1 MEGASAMSVTRAS
14 LDVSTPARTPARRRS
29 SEHRANDLHVA
40 EHCLELVT
48 FPMADL
54 APAPTA
60 DDVEALAEIVS
71 AAARNAELEAARETA
86 QESGL
91 EDVRPRERHEAL
103 ARAVNVTLAVV
114 ALIALAPVFLLIAIA
129 VWLTSRGPIFYS
141 QVRVGVDRRLDPA
154 AADDRRVHDLGGRPF
169 TMHKFRT
176 MHVNAEPDG
185 RAVWASKADP
195 RVTLVG
201 RVLRRTRL
209 DELPQLINV
218 IKGDM
223 NIVGPRP
230 ERPSLFADL
239 REGIPQYRFRQ
250 RVKPGITGWAQIN
263 QCYDAC
269 VDDVRRKVQYD
280 LEYIRRQSLVED
292 LRIMTM
298 TLPVMLFGQKGW

>member
-1 MEGASAMSVTRAS
+1 MEGAASVMPVTRAS
-14 LDVSTPARTPARRRS
+14 LDVSAPARTPVRRRS
-29 SEHRANDLHVA
+29 GDQRTPDLRKTDV
-40 EHCLELVT
+40 CLELVT
-48 FPMADL
+48 FPLADV
-54 APAPTA
+54 APVAESPLITEPSSGR
-60 DDVEALAEIVS
+60 DV
-71 AAARNAELEAARETA
+71 
-86 QESGL
+86 

-103 ARAVNVTLAVV
+103 CRAVNVTLAALALV
-114 ALIALAPVFLLIAIA
+114 ALSPVFLIIALAIK
-129 VWLTSRGPIFYS
+129 LTSRGPIFYS
-141 QVRVGVDRRLDPA
+141 QVRVGMDRRYDRRPT
-154 AADDRRVHDLGGRPF
+154 DDRRVHDLGGRPF
-169 TMHKFRT
+169 TMHKFRS

-185 RAVWASKADP
+185 RAVWALRSDP

-209 DELPQLINV
+209 DELPQLYNV
-218 IKGDM
+218 LKGDM

-239 REGIPQYRFRQ
+239 RQGIPEYRFRQ

-280 LEYIRRQSLVED
+280 LEYLRRQSLLED

>member
-1 MEGASAMSVTRAS
+1 MEGAASAMPVTRAT
-14 LDVSTPARTPARRRS
+14 LDVPAAGRTPVRRRS
-29 SEHRANDLHVA
+29 GELRSPDLRKV
-40 EHCLELVT
+40 ERCLELLT
-48 FPMADL
+48 FPFADV
-54 APAPTA
+54 APAA
-60 DDVEALAEIVS
+60 EAVLDVALPSEQVV
-71 AAARNAELEAARETA
+71 EEV
-86 QESGL
+86 Q
-91 EDVRPRERHEAL
+91 PRERDERL
-103 ARAVNVTLAVV
+103 CRAVNVTLA
-114 ALIALAPVFLLIAIA
+114 AIAMIALSPLYLLIALAVK
-129 VWLTSRGPIFYS
+129 LTSRGPVFYS
-141 QVRVGVDRRLDPA
+141 QVRVGVDRRYDRQGS
-154 AADDRRVHDLGGRPF
+154 DERRVHDLGGRPF
-169 TMHKFRT
+169 TMYKFRS

-185 RAVWASKADP
+185 RAVWALRADP

-209 DELPQLINV
+209 DELPQLWNV
-218 IKGDM
+218 LKGDM

-298 TLPVMLFGQKGW
+298 TVPVMLFGQKGW

>member
-1 MEGASAMSVTRAS
+1 MEGVSAMSVTRSA
-14 LDVSTPARTPARRRS
+14 LDVSTPARTPARRRT
-29 SEHRANDLHVA
+29 SEHHAKDLRIA

-48 FPMADL
+48 FPLADRAL
-54 APAPTA
+54 V
-60 DDVEALAEIVS
+60 DEALGTDEELAIVEQ
-71 AAARNAELEAARETA
+71 AAAE
-86 QESGL
+86 L
-91 EDVRPRERHEAL
+91 EDVRPRERHETL
-103 ARAVNVTLAVV
+103 ARAVNVTLAVLALV
-114 ALIALAPVFLLIAIA
+114 ICSPLFLLIALAVK
-129 VWLTSRGPIFYS
+129 LTSRGPVFYS
-141 QVRVGVDRRLDPA
+141 QVRVGLDRRSTGCT
-154 AADDRRVHDLGGRPF
+154 ADERRVRDLGGRPF
-169 TMHKFRT
+169 TMHKFRS

-185 RAVWASKADP
+185 RAVWALRSDP

-230 ERPSLFADL
+230 ERPSLFAGL
-239 REGIPQYRFRQ
+239 RDGIPQYRFRQ

-280 LEYIRRQSLVED
+280 LEYLRRQSLIED

>member
-1 MEGASAMSVTRAS
+1 MEGASAMSVTRS
-14 LDVSTPARTPARRRS
+14 TLDVSTPARPPARRRT
-29 SEHRANDLHVA
+29 SEHRTSDLRST

-48 FPMADL
+48 FPFADR
-54 APAPTA
+54 APADGTLCLE
-60 DDVEALAEIVS
+60 DELTIVEQVA
-71 AAARNAELEAARETA
+71 AELD
-86 QESGL
+86 
-91 EDVRPRERHEAL
+91 DVRPRERHEAL
-103 ARAVNVTLAVV
+103 ARAVNVTLAALALVV
-114 ALIALAPVFLLIAIA
+114 SSPIFLLIALAVK
-129 VWLTSRGPIFYS
+129 LTSRGPIFYS
-141 QVRVGVDRRLDPA
+141 QERVGLDRRSARTDS
-154 AADDRRVHDLGGRPF
+154 DERRVHDLGGRPF
-169 TMHKFRT
+169 TMHKFRS

-185 RAVWASKADP
+185 RAVWALRADP

-280 LEYIRRQSLVED
+280 LEYLRRQSLVED

-298 TLPVMLFGQKGW
+298 TFPVMLFGQKGW

>member
-1 MEGASAMSVTRAS
+1 MEGVSAMSVTRSA
-14 LDVSTPARTPARRRS
+14 LDVSTPARTPARRRT
-29 SEHRANDLHVA
+29 SEHHAKDLRIA

-48 FPMADL
+48 FPLADRAL
-54 APAPTA
+54 V
-60 DDVEALAEIVS
+60 DEALGTDEELAIVEQ
-71 AAARNAELEAARETA
+71 AAAE
-86 QESGL
+86 L
-91 EDVRPRERHEAL
+91 EDVRPRERHETL
-103 ARAVNVTLAVV
+103 ARAVNVTLAVLALV
-114 ALIALAPVFLLIAIA
+114 ICSPLFLLIALAVK
-129 VWLTSRGPIFYS
+129 LTSRGPVFYS
-141 QVRVGVDRRLDPA
+141 QVRVGLDRRSTGCT
-154 AADDRRVHDLGGRPF
+154 ADERRVRDLGGRPF
-169 TMHKFRT
+169 TMHKFRS

-185 RAVWASKADP
+185 RAVWALRSDP

-230 ERPSLFADL
+230 ERPSLFAGL
-239 REGIPQYRFRQ
+239 RDGIPQYRFRQ

-298 TLPVMLFGQKGW
+298 TVPVMLFGQKGW

>member
-1 MEGASAMSVTRAS
+1 MPVTRAT
-14 LDVSTPARTPARRRS
+14 LDVSTPARTPGRRRPG
-29 SEHRANDLHVA
+29 EHRVPDLRKTD
-40 EHCLELVT
+40 HCLELVT
-48 FPMADL
+48 FPLADI
-54 APAPTA
+54 APIPEPLLDAPVDTEP
-60 DDVEALAEIVS
+60 VV
-71 AAARNAELEAARETA
+71 
-86 QESGL
+86 

-103 ARAVNVTLAVV
+103 CRAVNVALA
-114 ALIALAPVFLLIAIA
+114 AIALVVLSPVFLLIALAIK
-129 VWLTSRGPIFYS
+129 LTSRGPVFYS
-141 QVRVGVDRRLDPA
+141 QVRVGVDRRYGRNATDE
-154 AADDRRVHDLGGRPF
+154 RRVHDLGGRPF
-169 TMHKFRT
+169 TMHKFRS

-185 RAVWASKADP
+185 RAVWALPADP

-239 REGIPQYRFRQ
+239 RAGIPQYRFRQ

-298 TLPVMLFGQKGW
+298 TVPVMLFGQKGW

>member
-1 MEGASAMSVTRAS
+1 MEGAVSAMSVTRAS
-14 LDVSTPARTPARRRS
+14 LDVSTPARTPARRRTG
-29 SEHRANDLHVA
+29 EHRAPDLRRA

-48 FPMADL
+48 FPLADL
-54 APAPTA
+54 EPVRDAIL
-60 DDVEALAEIVS
+60 DVEALQQPVA
-71 AAARNAELEAARETA
+71 
-86 QESGL
+86 
-91 EDVRPRERHEAL
+91 EDVRPRERHETL
-103 ARAVNVTLAVV
+103 CRAVNVTLAVI
-114 ALIALAPVFLLIAIA
+114 ALIALSPIFVLIALA
-129 VWLTSRGPIFYS
+129 VKLSSRGPVFYS
-141 QVRVGVDRRLDPA
+141 QVRVGVDRRYGKPSTHE
-154 AADDRRVHDLGGRPF
+154 RRVNDLGGRLF
-169 TMHKFRT
+169 TMHKFRS
-176 MHVNAEPDG
+176 MYVDAEADG
-185 RAVWASKADP
+185 RAVWALRADP

-239 REGIPQYRFRQ
+239 REGIPEYRFRQ

-280 LEYIRRQSLVED
+280 LEYLRRQSLLED

>member
-1 MEGASAMSVTRAS
+1 MSVTRSA
-14 LDVSTPARTPARRRS
+14 LDVSTPARTPARRRT
-29 SEHRANDLHVA
+29 SEHHAKDLRIA

-48 FPMADL
+48 FPLADRAL
-54 APAPTA
+54 V
-60 DDVEALAEIVS
+60 DEALGTDEELAIVEQ
-71 AAARNAELEAARETA
+71 AAAE
-86 QESGL
+86 L
-91 EDVRPRERHEAL
+91 EDVRPRERHETL
-103 ARAVNVTLAVV
+103 ARAVNVTLAVLALV
-114 ALIALAPVFLLIAIA
+114 ICSPLFLLIALAVK
-129 VWLTSRGPIFYS
+129 LTSRGPVFYS
-141 QVRVGVDRRLDPA
+141 QVRVGLDRRSTGCT
-154 AADDRRVHDLGGRPF
+154 ADERRVRDLGGRPF
-169 TMHKFRT
+169 TMHKFRS

-185 RAVWASKADP
+185 RAVWALRSDP

-230 ERPSLFADL
+230 ERPSLFAGL
-239 REGIPQYRFRQ
+239 RDGIPQYRFRQ

-280 LEYIRRQSLVED
+280 LEYLRRQSLIED

>member
-1 MEGASAMSVTRAS
+1 MEGASAMSVTRGT
-14 LDVSTPARTPARRRS
+14 LDVSTTARTPARRRT
-29 SEHRANDLHVA
+29 SEHRASELHVA

-48 FPMADL
+48 FPLADA
-54 APAPTA
+54 APVPGAILDLEPA
-60 DDVEALAEIVS
+60 AESVI
-71 AAARNAELEAARETA
+71 E
-86 QESGL
+86 
-91 EDVRPRERHEAL
+91 VRPRERHEAL
-103 ARAVNVTLAVV
+103 CRAVNVTLAAIALV
-114 ALIALAPVFLLIAIA
+114 ALSPVFLLIAIA
-129 VWLTSRGPIFYS
+129 VKLTSRGPIFYS
-141 QVRVGVDRRLDPA
+141 QVRVGVDRRYDRA
-154 AADDRRVHDLGGRPF
+154 ASDERRIHDLGGRPF
-169 TMHKFRT
+169 TMHKFRS

-185 RAVWASKADP
+185 RAVWALRSDP

-209 DELPQLINV
+209 DELPQLLNV

-239 REGIPQYRFRQ
+239 RAGIPHYRFRQ

-280 LEYIRRQSLVED
+280 LEYLRRQSLLED

-298 TLPVMLFGQKGW
+298 TVPVMLFGQKGW

>member
-1 MEGASAMSVTRAS
+1 MEGAGAMPMTRTA
-14 LDVSTPARTPARRRS
+14 LDVSTPARTPARRRTS
-29 SEHRANDLHVA
+29 DHRSTDLRRSERGLALM
-40 EHCLELVT
+40 T
-48 FPMADL
+48 FPLADV
-54 APAPTA
+54 ATV
-60 DDVEALAEIVS
+60 DDAMRVSEEIAVIEEAVT
-71 AAARNAELEAARETA
+71 NA
-86 QESGL
+86 
-91 EDVRPRERHEAL
+91 EDVRPRERHEPL
-103 ARAVNVTLAVV
+103 ARAVNVTLAVL
-114 ALIALAPVFLLIAIA
+114 ALIALSPFFLLIALA
-129 VWLTSRGPIFYS
+129 VKLTSRGPIFYS
-141 QVRVGVDRRLDPA
+141 QVRVGLDRRSAPSD
-154 AADDRRVHDLGGRPF
+154 ADERRVHDLGGRPF
-169 TMHKFRT
+169 TMHKFRS

-185 RAVWASKADP
+185 RAVWALRADP

-209 DELPQLINV
+209 DELPQLLNV

-280 LEYIRRQSLVED
+280 LEYLRRQGLVED

>member
-1 MEGASAMSVTRAS
+1 MEGAASAMPVTRAT
-14 LDVSTPARTPARRRS
+14 LDVPVPTRPPARRRS
-29 SEHRANDLHVA
+29 GDHRAPDLRKTDV
-40 EHCLELVT
+40 CLELVT
-48 FPMADL
+48 FPFADV
-54 APAPTA
+54 APPA
-60 DDVEALAEIVS
+60 DVVLDSERSTEPEVD
-71 AAARNAELEAARETA
+71 
-86 QESGL
+86 
-91 EDVRPRERHEAL
+91 DVRPRERHEAL
-103 ARAVNVTLAVV
+103 CRAVNVTLAAL
-114 ALIALAPVFLLIAIA
+114 ALIALSPVFLLIAIA
-129 VWLTSRGPIFYS
+129 VKLTSRGPIFYS
-141 QVRVGVDRRLDPA
+141 QVRVGVDRRYARRDT
-154 AADDRRVHDLGGRPF
+154 DERRVHDLGGQPF
-169 TMHKFRT
+169 TMHKFRS

-185 RAVWASKADP
+185 RAVWALRSDP

-209 DELPQLINV
+209 DELPQLYNV
-218 IKGDM
+218 LKGDM

-239 REGIPQYRFRQ
+239 REDIPLYRFRQ

-280 LEYIRRQSLVED
+280 LEYLRRQSLVED

>member
-1 MEGASAMSVTRAS
+1 MEGAASAIPVTRAT
-14 LDVSTPARTPARRRS
+14 LDVPVPGRRPVRRRS
-29 SEHRANDLHVA
+29 GEHRAPDLRKV
-40 EHCLELVT
+40 EHCLELLT
-48 FPMADL
+48 FPLADV
-54 APAPTA
+54 APAVEVLA
-60 DDVEALAEIVS
+60 DVELPQAPV
-71 AAARNAELEAARETA
+71 
-86 QESGL
+86 QEE
-91 EDVRPRERHEAL
+91 EDVQPRERDERL
-103 ARAVNVTLAVV
+103 CRAVNVTLAAIALV
-114 ALIALAPVFLLIAIA
+114 ALSPLFLLIAI
-129 VWLTSRGPIFYS
+129 VVKLTSRGPVFYS
-141 QVRVGVDRRLDPA
+141 QVRVGVDRRYDRHTS
-154 AADDRRVHDLGGRPF
+154 DERRVHDLGGRPF
-169 TMHKFRT
+169 TMYKFRS

-185 RAVWASKADP
+185 RAVWALRADP
-195 RVTLVG
+195 RVTIVG

-209 DELPQLINV
+209 DELPQLLNV
-218 IKGDM
+218 LKGDM

-239 REGIPQYRFRQ
+239 RAGIPMYRFRQ

>member
-1 MEGASAMSVTRAS
+1 MEGAASAMPMTRATRDLTAS
-14 LDVSTPARTPARRRS
+14 ARTPARRRS
-29 SEHRANDLHVA
+29 GEHQIPDLRTA

-48 FPMADL
+48 FPFADVASL
-54 APAPTA
+54 PGSQL
-60 DDVEALAEIVS
+60 DVASEAEHRI
-71 AAARNAELEAARETA
+71 EE
-86 QESGL
+86 
-91 EDVRPRERHEAL
+91 VRPRERDEAL
-103 ARAVNVTLAVV
+103 CRIVNVTLAAIALV
-114 ALIALAPVFLLIAIA
+114 ALSPVFLLIALA
-129 VWLTSRGPIFYS
+129 VKLTSRGPIFYS
-141 QVRVGVDRRLDPA
+141 QVRVGVDRRHDA
-154 AADDRRVHDLGGRPF
+154 RVADDRRVRDLGGRPF
-169 TMHKFRT
+169 TMHKFGS
-176 MHVNAEPDG
+176 MHVNAEPEG
-185 RAVWASKADP
+185 RAVWAQRVDP

-209 DELPQLINV
+209 DELPQFFNV
-218 IKGDM
+218 LKGDM

-239 REGIPQYRFRQ
+239 REGIPEYRFRQ

-280 LEYIRRQSLVED
+280 LEYLRRQSLIED

>member
-1 MEGASAMSVTRAS
+1 MEGAASAMPVTRAT
-14 LDVSTPARTPARRRS
+14 LDVSAAGRTPARRRS
-29 SEHRANDLHVA
+29 GEHRTPDLRKTDV
-40 EHCLELVT
+40 CLELVT
-48 FPMADL
+48 FPLADL
-54 APAPTA
+54 APVA
-60 DDVEALAEIVS
+60 DTYLDTRPALAPEV
-71 AAARNAELEAARETA
+71 
-86 QESGL
+86 

-103 ARAVNVTLAVV
+103 CRAVNVTLAAIALV
-114 ALIALAPVFLLIAIA
+114 ALSPVFLLIALA
-129 VWLTSRGPIFYS
+129 VKLTSRGPVFYS
-141 QVRVGVDRRLDPA
+141 QVRVGVDRRYEGQ
-154 AADDRRVHDLGGRPF
+154 AADERRVHDLGGRPF
-169 TMHKFRT
+169 TMHKFRS

-185 RAVWASKADP
+185 RAVWALRSDP

-209 DELPQLINV
+209 DELPQLFNV
-218 IKGDM
+218 LKGDM

-239 REGIPQYRFRQ
+239 REGIPEYRFRQ

-280 LEYIRRQSLVED
+280 LEYLRRQSLVED

>member
-1 MEGASAMSVTRAS
+1 MPVTRAT
-14 LDVSTPARTPARRRS
+14 LDVPAAGRTPARRRPG
-29 SEHRANDLHVA
+29 EHRAPDLRKV
-40 EHCLELVT
+40 ERCLELLT
-48 FPMADL
+48 FPLADV
-54 APAPTA
+54 APA
-60 DDVEALAEIVS
+60 VEAVLDVAVPSEDVV
-71 AAARNAELEAARETA
+71 A
-86 QESGL
+86 
-91 EDVRPRERHEAL
+91 DVRPRERDERL
-103 ARAVNVTLAVV
+103 CRAMNVTLAAI
-114 ALIALAPVFLLIAIA
+114 ALIALSPVFLLIAIA
-129 VWLTSRGPIFYS
+129 VKLTSRGPVFYS
-141 QVRVGVDRRLDPA
+141 QVRVGVDRRFHRETS
-154 AADDRRVHDLGGRPF
+154 DDRRVHDLGGRPF
-169 TMHKFRT
+169 TMYKFRS

-185 RAVWASKADP
+185 RAVWALRADP
-195 RVTLVG
+195 RVTIVG

-209 DELPQLINV
+209 DELPQLLNV
-218 IKGDM
+218 LKGDM

-239 REGIPQYRFRQ
+239 REGIPMYRFRQ

>member
-1 MEGASAMSVTRAS
+1 MEGASAMSVARSA
-14 LDVSTPARTPARRRS
+14 LDVSTPARTPVRRRT
-29 SEHRANDLHVA
+29 SEHHANDLRIA

-48 FPMADL
+48 FPLADRAPLDETLGPDEEL
-54 APAPTA
+54 AI
-60 DDVEALAEIVS
+60 VEQV
-71 AAARNAELEAARETA
+71 AA
-86 QESGL
+86 QL
-91 EDVRPRERHEAL
+91 EDVRPRERHEVL
-103 ARAVNVTLAVV
+103 ARAVNVTLAVLALV
-114 ALIALAPVFLLIAIA
+114 VCSPIFLLIALAVK
-129 VWLTSRGPIFYS
+129 LTSRGPVFYS
-141 QVRVGVDRRLDPA
+141 QERIGLDRRYDRT
-154 AADDRRVHDLGGRPF
+154 DTDERRVHDLGGRPF
-169 TMHKFRT
+169 TMHKFRS

-185 RAVWASKADP
+185 RAVWALRADP

-230 ERPSLFADL
+230 ERPSLFAGL

-263 QCYDAC
+263 QSYDAC

-280 LEYIRRQSLVED
+280 LEYLRRQSLVED